1 MSIAE
6 SYIREYPGAFSKEY
20 CDKVIDR
27 FEEMCKQK
35 QTSDYDG
42 SIKYNQDTRVV
53 YDWAPHHNMF
63 YHDPELVE
71 EFYKVVGEHYYKKY
85 IPEFTVLKDSMVK
98 HSPKGMSVQRNGP
111 KEAYH
116 IWHIE
121 NNSISAG
128 NRVAVYMLYLNTV
141 KEGGETEFLYQG
153 IKTKPT
159 AGKLVFFPATW
170 QHPHRGN
177 PIYEGYKYIITGWFT
192 NDE

>member
-1 MSIAE
+1 MAISE
-6 SYIREYPGAFSKEY
+6 SYIREYPNAFSKDFCEN
-20 CDKVIDR
+20 VIER
-27 FEEMCKQK
+27 FETMNRNN
-35 QTSDYDG
+35 QTSAYDG
-42 SIKYNQDTRVV
+42 SVRYNQDTRVV
-53 YDWAPHHNMF
+53 YDWAPHYNMF
-63 YHDPELVE
+63 YHDPELCIKFYETVNKYYNE
-71 EFYKVVGEHYYKKY
+71 QYCKEFS
-85 IPEFTVLKDSMVK
+85 VLKDSVVK
-98 HSPKGMSVQRNGP
+98 HTPKGMSVQRNGP

-116 IWHIE
+116 IWHVE
-121 NNSISAG
+121 NNDKASG
-128 NRVAVYMLYLNTV
+128 DRVSVYMLYLNTV

>member
-1 MSIAE
+1 
-6 SYIREYPGAFSKEY
+6 
-20 CDKVIDR
+20 
-27 FEEMCKQK
+27 MCKQK

-121 NNSISAG
+121 NNSSSAG

-141 KEGGETEFLYQG
+141 KEGGETEFLYQKKR
-153 IKTKPT
+153 INARKNR
-159 AGKLVFFPATW
+159 LLIWPADWTYT
-170 QHPHRGN
+170 HRGN
-177 PIYEGYKYIITGWFT
+177 TPLKGDKYILTTWL
-192 NDE
+192 EEVVK